1 MASLIFVLFF
11 AANYLT
17 FVGSGMIDEENTFIP
32 QGKFSNTGSGI
43 FNSFL
48 NVL

>member
-1 MASLIFVLFF
+1 MASLILALVF

-17 FVGSGMIDEENTFIP
+17 IVGTGMIDEESTFVP

-43 FNSFL
+43 L
-48 NVL
+48 IVQ